1 MEFLKL
7 LSELRSP
14 FLTVIMSAVTFLGE
28 QTFVIA
34 LVCFF
39 YWCYDKQL
47 AKKICLN
54 YFISGLSIQALKLSF
69 RIPRPW
75 VIDPGFKPVESAL
88 GTATGY
94 SFPSGHTQSSTSLFS
109 TLAFTVKNNI
119 LKALFI
125 LTFIL
130 VGFSRMYLGVHTPKD
145 VFVSMTISFTI
156 ALIIHKLAIV
166 DKFSTTSIAAFL
178 AVFSSLIAA
187 YLFVLMKQPD
197 ADLSQFGDCFK
208 AVGAGYGFALGY
220 YAEPAFINFT
230 EKNGSLFQRSVRYII
245 GIAITLLLKT
255 GLKEVLGASL
265 ISDSFRYFILIS
277 FVTIIYPAIFKKAEG
292 FPVQNKVK

>member
-1 MEFLKL
+1 MEFLRL
-7 LSELRSP
+7 ISEIRTP
-14 FLTVIMSAVTFLGE
+14 ILTVIMSALTFLGE

-39 YWCYDKQL
+39 YWCYNKQL

-75 VIDPGFKPVESAL
+75 VIDPDFKPVESAL

-94 SFPSGHTQSSTSLFS
+94 SFPSGHTQSATSLFS

-119 LKALFI
+119 LKALFV

-130 VGFSRMYLGVHTPKD
+130 VGFSRMYLGVHTPND
-145 VFVSMTISFTI
+145 VIVSMTISFII
-156 ALIIHKLAIV
+156 AFIIHKFAIV
-166 DKFSTTSIAAFL
+166 DRFSTTSTAAFL
-178 AVFSSLIAA
+178 VAFSSIISVYLI
-187 YLFVLMKQPD
+187 VLMKQPN
-197 ADLSQFGDCFK
+197 AELNQFGDCFK

-220 YAEPAFINFT
+220 YAEPKFINFN
-230 EKNGSLFQRSVRYII
+230 EKSGSVSQKAVRYII
-245 GIAITLLLKT
+245 GIAITILLKS
-255 GLKEVLGASL
+255 GLKSLLGSSL
-265 ISDSFRYFILIS
+265 FADSLRYFILIC
-277 FVTIIYPAIFKKAEG
+277 FVTIIYPAVFSMADKSLR
-292 FPVQNKVK
+292 QN